1 MRRACKLVGLSR
13 GAIDAPTVLVDRD
26 KPIVEAMTRMVREKP
41 RTGYRMLHGRLRDE
55 GFEVGRDR
63 VYRLCRK
70 QGFKVPRRR
79 RKKRAI
85 GVAQN
90 AVHMRVATSRNDVW
104 TWDFVS
110 DQTMNDGRTFRVLTV
125 VDEYTREPLLTLVS
139 RRINSAEV
147 IRQIQILFARH
158 GVPRHIRSDNGP
170 EFMAKRLRAHLNAH
184 KVETLYVEPG
194 CPWQNGIVESFN
206 GRLRDECLN
215 VEAFYSLA
223 EAKMIIE
230 DYRRYYR
237 DQRPHSSL
245 GYRTPKAFIAELAAA
260 TGGASPRVPN
270 TENRVDGE
278 EDATPLPLQTT
289 PSTPLQAR
297 PTACVG
303 PT

>member
-1 MRRACKLVGLSR
+1 
-13 GAIDAPTVLVDRD
+13 
-26 KPIVEAMTRMVREKP
+26 
-41 RTGYRMLHGRLRDE
+41 MLHGRLRDE

-70 QGFKVPRRR
+70 YGFKVLLRR
-79 RKKRAI
+79 RKQRAI
-85 GVAQN
+85 GFAKN
-90 AVHMRVATSRNDVW
+90 AVHVRAARSRHDVW

-110 DQTMNDGRTFRVLTV
+110 DQTMSDRRTFRVLTV
-125 VDEYTREPLLTLVS
+125 VDEYTREPLLVFVW
-139 RRINSAEV
+139 RRINSVEV
-147 IRQIQILFARH
+147 IRQLQILFARH

-170 EFMAKRLRAHLNAH
+170 EFIAKRLRAHLKEH
-184 KVETLYVEPG
+184 RVETLYVEPG

-206 GRLRDECLN
+206 GRLRDECMD

-223 EAKMIIE
+223 EAKVIIE

-245 GYRTPKAFIAELAAA
+245 GYRTPKAFIAGLAAA
-260 TGGASPRVPN
+260 TSDEAPNAMN

-278 EDATPLPLQTT
+278 EDAAPLPLQTT

-297 PTACVG
+297 PEACVG
-303 PT
+303 TT

>member
-1 MRRACKLVGLSR
+1 M
-13 GAIDAPTVLVDRD
+13 IDAPTVLVDRD

-90 AVHMRVATSRNDVW
+90 AVHVRAATRRNDVW

-297 PTACVG
+297 PAACVG